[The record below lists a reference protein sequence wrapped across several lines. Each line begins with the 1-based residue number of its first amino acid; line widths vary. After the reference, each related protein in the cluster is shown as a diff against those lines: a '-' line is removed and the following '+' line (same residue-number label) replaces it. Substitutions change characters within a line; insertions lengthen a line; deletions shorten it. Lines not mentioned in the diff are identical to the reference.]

1 MTNGWKETCGNTT
14 DFFWLQII
22 FWFFGVL
29 VMGIN
34 MGFV

>member
-1 MTNGWKETCGNTT
+1 MVGRKHVEIQLT
-14 DFFWLQII
+14 FFGYRFI